1 MAISLFYYSFESF
14 QSNHAVEKL
23 DLEDNDIGPEGAVCL
38 AEMLQDNETIRD
50 VVRHFV

>member
-1 MAISLFYYSFESF
+1 MAINLFYCSFD

-38 AEMLQDNETIRD
+38 AQMLQDNETIRD
-50 VVRHFV
+50 VVRHLV